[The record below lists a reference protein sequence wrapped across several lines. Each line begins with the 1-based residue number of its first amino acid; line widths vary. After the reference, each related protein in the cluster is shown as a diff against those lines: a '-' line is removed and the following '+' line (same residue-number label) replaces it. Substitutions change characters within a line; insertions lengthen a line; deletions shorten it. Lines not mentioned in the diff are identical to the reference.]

1 MSKDVNDSD
10 VFSFNDA
17 FTSKL
22 HKVKIGM
29 VSAQKE
35 SEPEKTDTRHK
46 ASTHIHNPPASI
58 AARQHNAL
66 HPVWF
71 GLPLHCFCCECPF
84 DQVVECEGLQHFLT
98 VEHALAFY

>member
-1 MSKDVNDSD
+1 MGDDELQGKNILKKEPMSKDVNDTD

-46 ASTHIHNPPASI
+46 ARLQPII
-58 AARQHNAL
+58 IC
-66 HPVWF
+66 HP
-71 GLPLHCFCCECPF
+71 
-84 DQVVECEGLQHFLT
+84 D
-98 VEHALAFY
+98 